1 MKFDIKELN
10 LLPTVKKLILLLE
23 NHIGSNELEAHK
35 PANEHTNGF
44 ATPEVFKGAKNIRLQ
59 GALRQYNSVFDIP
72 PGLYETYAD
81 FSGLPGGLS
90 NTGAFIHL
98 RIEVGGGARKQ
109 IWLTEG
115 YEGRLWYYTMH
126 TDGSSYNPEG
136 WTYLPRIQEVW
147 AGTAKNAGDII
158 TLNQH
163 MTHFKTIRV
172 WYELDDGISRIC
184 QEFESNQS
192 FNLREFDVF
201 NGSAGAILFEI
212 RITRNSHTQLTVTQ
226 NKGLDLG
233 TMKDITS
240 NLRIRKIEGVA

>member
-1 MKFDIKELN
+1 MKFDLKYLKLFES
-10 LLPTVKKLILLLE
+10 VKKIIYLLE
-23 NHIGSNELEAHK
+23 NHIGSNEKEAHK
-35 PANEHTNGF
+35 AASEHTYGF
-44 ATPEVFKGAKNIRLQ
+44 ASPDVYNCAIGTKIR
-59 GALRQYNSVFDIP
+59 GALKQYESVFDIP

-81 FSGLPGGLS
+81 FGDLPGGLS
-90 NTGAFIHL
+90 NTSSIIQL
-98 RIEVGGGARKQ
+98 RIETGVGARKQ

-126 TDGSSYNPEG
+126 TNSSSYNPEG

-147 AGTAKNAGDII
+147 AGTAKTAGDII

-192 FNLREFDVF
+192 FNLREIDIF
-201 NGSAGAILFEI
+201 NGSAGANLFEI
-212 RITRNSHTQLTVTQ
+212 RVTRNSNTQLVITQ
-226 NKGLDLG
+226 NKAIGLDG
-233 TMKDITS
+233 KETTS

>member
-1 MKFDIKELN
+1 MKFDLKN
-10 LLPTVKKLILLLE
+10 LKLFPSVKQLISLVE
-23 NHIGSNELEAHK
+23 NHIGSNEKEAHK
-35 PANEHTNGF
+35 AASEFTHGF
-44 ATPEVFKGAKNIRLQ
+44 ATPNVFKGSMNIRLR

-72 PGLYETYAD
+72 PGLYETYAE

-126 TDGSSYNPEG
+126 TDSTSYNPVG

-147 AGTAKNAGDII
+147 AGTAKTTGDII

-201 NGSAGAILFEI
+201 NGSVGANLFEI
-212 RITRNSHTQLTVTQ
+212 RVTRNSNTQLTIAQ
-226 NKGLDLG
+226 NKAIGLDG
-233 TMKDITS
+233 KETTS

>member
-1 MKFDIKELN
+1 MKFDLKYLKLFES
-10 LLPTVKKLILLLE
+10 VKKMIYLLE
-23 NHIGSNELEAHK
+23 NHIGSNEKEAHK
-35 PANEHTNGF
+35 AASEHTYGF
-44 ATPEVFKGAKNIRLQ
+44 ASPDVYNCAIGTKIRGAQK
-59 GALRQYNSVFDIP
+59 QYKSVFDIP
-72 PGLYETYAD
+72 AGLYETYAD
-81 FSGLPGGLS
+81 FGDLPGGLS
-90 NTGAFIHL
+90 NTSSIIQL
-98 RIEVGGGARKQ
+98 RIETGVGARKQ

-126 TDGSSYNPEG
+126 TTSASYNPEG

-147 AGTAKNAGDII
+147 AGTAKTAGDII

-201 NGSAGAILFEI
+201 NGSVGANLFEI
-212 RITRNSHTQLTVTQ
+212 RVTRNSNTQLTIAQ
-226 NKGLDLG
+226 NKAIGLDG
-233 TMKDITS
+233 KETTS